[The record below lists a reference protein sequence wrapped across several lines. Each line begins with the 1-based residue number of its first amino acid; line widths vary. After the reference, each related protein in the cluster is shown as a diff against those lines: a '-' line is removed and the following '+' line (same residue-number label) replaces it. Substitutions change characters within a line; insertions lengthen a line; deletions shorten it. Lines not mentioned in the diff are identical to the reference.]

1 MAKIFP
7 DDATISAVKGGI
19 SLLRATTNAAS
30 EEKGR
35 MVAARNADTK
45 RASSAISTNHK

>member
-7 DDATISAVKGGI
+7 ADAKKSAVKEGI
-19 SLLRATTNAAS
+19 SLLSATTNAAS
-30 EEKGR
+30 DEKGR